1 MEIKTFP
8 VAGPA
13 LLRPEK
19 FEDARGFFSEVYNE
33 KLFNDLV
40 GKFRFVQDNLSLSRD
55 KGVVRGLHF
64 QTPPHAQ
71 GKLVRV
77 ARGAIFDVA
86 VDIRQGSPAY
96 GKSVSAILSGENWLQ
111 LWVPPGFAHGFCTL
125 EPDTE
130 VNYKVTALYSSTH
143 KSGIAWDDPEL
154 AIPWPVSPKDAI
166 LSGKDRAQPGFK
178 DLPAYFE

>member
-1 MEIKTFP
+1 MEIETFL
-8 VAGPA
+8 VAGPV
-13 LLRPEK
+13 LLRPKK

-33 KLFNDLV
+33 KLFNDSV
-40 GKFRFVQDNLSLSRD
+40 GQFRFVQDNLSLSRD

-64 QTPPHAQ
+64 QSPPYAQ

-86 VDIRQGSPAY
+86 VDIRQCSPTY
-96 GKSVSAILSGENWLQ
+96 GKSVSAILSRENWLQ

-130 VNYKVTALYSSTH
+130 VNYKVTALYRSTH
-143 KSGIAWDDPEL
+143 DFGLAWDDPEL
-154 AIPWPVSPKDAI
+154 GIPWPVTLKDAI
-166 LSGKDRAQPGFK
+166 LSDKDRAQPGLK

>member
-130 VNYKVTALYSSTH
+130 VNYKVTALYSSN
-143 KSGIAWDDPEL
+143 S
-154 AIPWPVSPKDAI
+154 
-166 LSGKDRAQPGFK
+166 
-178 DLPAYFE
+178 